1 MADPTDQPKKR
12 TTRRKKGTPEPRGL
26 TPKQVA
32 GGDPPAAIQRLGEAI
47 EGDGGVVLG
56 AYREPLGG
64 QWQILASLPIEK
76 VGPTPYQRDLSE
88 THVARLADAI
98 ERLGR
103 FMDPIIA
110 VRSGEGQYWTPNG
123 NHRLAA
129 MRSLGARSVVALV
142 VPEPEVAHRI
152 LVLNCE
158 KAHNV
163 RERAL
168 EVIRLAEALS
178 QLDDR
183 AEKSY
188 ETEFEEPAL
197 LTLGCC
203 YQKNGRF
210 SGGAYHPVL
219 KRVESFFGAR
229 LSHALETRRD
239 RAAKLLELDQ
249 AVVAAVAGLKAR
261 GLESPYLKAFVLA
274 RINPLRFTLKR
285 GQKADFDE
293 TIGKMLASA
302 RKFDVAKVKS
312 DQVARAGGAPEGPE

>member
-1 MADPTDQPKKR
+1 MAESKAP
-12 TTRRKKGTPEPRGL
+12 RRKRKKAAPEPRGL
-26 TPKQVA
+26 GAKQLTSAQEPA
-32 GGDPPAAIQRLGEAI
+32 GMERLGQQVI
-47 EGDGGVVLG
+47 DDGGVVIG

-64 QWQILASLPIEK
+64 QWQLLAGLPIDK
-76 VGPTPYQRDLSE
+76 VAPTPYQRDLSE
-88 THVARLADAI
+88 AHVARLADAMD
-98 ERLGR
+98 RLGR
-103 FMDPIIA
+103 FMDPVIA
-110 VRSGEGQYWTPNG
+110 IRTPEGNYWTPNG

-129 MRSLGARSVVALV
+129 MRALGARAVVALV

-168 EVIRLAEALS
+168 EVIRLAEGHVA
-178 QLDDR
+178 LDDR
-183 AEKSY
+183 PERRY
-188 ETEFEEPAL
+188 ETEFEEPSL

-219 KRVESFFGAR
+219 KRVESF
-229 LSHALETRRD
+229 LSTKLSTSLAMRRERAD
-239 RAAKLLELDQ
+239 RLLELDQ
-249 AVVAAVAGLKAR
+249 AVVDAVSGLKSR
-261 GLESPYLKAFVLA
+261 GFESPYLKAFVLA

-293 TIGKMLASA
+293 TIGKMLSA
-302 RKFDVAKVKS
+302 AKKFDAGKVKA
-312 DQVARAGGAPEGPE
+312 DQVARAGGAPEE

>member
-1 MADPTDQPKKR
+1 MAEPAPKKR
-12 TTRRKKGTPEPRGL
+12 ARKRAKAAPEPRGL
-26 TPKQVA
+26 TPKQSAPADMPVA
-32 GGDPPAAIQRLGEAI
+32 LRHLAEKV
-47 EGDGGVVLG
+47 EEDGGAVVG
-56 AYREPLGG
+56 GYREPLGG
-64 QWQILASLPIEK
+64 QWQLLAALPVDK
-76 VGPTPYQRDLSE
+76 VSPTPYQRDLSE
-88 THVARLADAI
+88 THVARLADAM

-103 FMDPIIA
+103 YMDPVIA
-110 VRSGEGQYWTPNG
+110 VRSGEAQYWTPNG

-129 MRSLGARSVVALV
+129 LRSLGARTVMALV

-168 EVIRLAEALS
+168 EVIRLADALAE
-178 QLDDR
+178 LDDR

-203 YQKNGRF
+203 YKKNGRF

-219 KRVESFFGAR
+219 KRCEAFLGSK
-229 LSHALETRRD
+229 LSHSLAIRRQ
-239 RAAKLLELDQ
+239 RAEQLMELDA
-249 AVVAAVAGLKAR
+249 AVVEAVNGLKAR
-261 GLESPYLKAFVLA
+261 GFESPYLKAFVLA

-285 GQKADFDE
+285 GEKADFDE
-293 TIGKMLASA
+293 TIAKMLSA
-302 RKFDVAKVKS
+302 VKKFDAGKVKA
-312 DQVARAGGAPEGPE
+312 DQVARAGGVAEE